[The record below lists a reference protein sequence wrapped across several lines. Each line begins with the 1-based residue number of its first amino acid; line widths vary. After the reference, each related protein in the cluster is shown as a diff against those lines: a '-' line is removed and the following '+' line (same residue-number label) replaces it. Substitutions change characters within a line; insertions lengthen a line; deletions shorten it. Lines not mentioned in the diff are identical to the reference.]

1 MLTRDGRP
9 AADAGL
15 TLVELLVAMTLMGI
29 VLGSVVGVSFVAAR
43 TASAAKTRLDES
55 GDLIRAAAYFTD
67 DVQGTQAVAVDSP
80 PLCGPDAVAVVEFQ
94 GQDFADDATLA
105 VVTTVVTYVLR
116 SDDNPNKDTLEL
128 HRLACRAD
136 SASPAY
142 PLSPLTDVTVA
153 SGLTA
158 APRVTCGGSPCGTGF
173 TQVELA
179 AARSGGLGFTLT
191 GRRRTTP

>member
-1 MLTRDGRP
+1 MLTRTVRP

-15 TLVELLVAMTLMGI
+15 TLVELLVAVTLMAI
-29 VLGSVVGVSFVAAR
+29 VLGSVVGVSFVAVS
-43 TASAAKTRLDES
+43 TAAAAKTRLDES

-67 DVQGTQAVAVDSP
+67 DVQGTQAVAVDSA
-80 PLCGPDAVAVVEFQ
+80 PLCGPDANAVVQFQ

-105 VVTTVVTYVLR
+105 VTTTVVTYVLR
-116 SDDNPNKDTLEL
+116 SDDNPDVDTLEL

-136 SASPAY
+136 SAGPAY

-158 APRVTCGGSPCGTGF
+158 EPRVTCGGSTCGTGF

-179 AARSGGLGFTLT
+179 AVRSGGPAFTLT

>member
-1 MLTRDGRP
+1 MLTRDRRT

-15 TLVELLVAMTLMGI
+15 TLVELLVAITLMGI

-43 TASAAKTRLDES
+43 TATASKTRLDES

-67 DVQGTQAVAVDSP
+67 DVQGAQAVTVDSP
-80 PLCGPDAVAVVEFQ
+80 PLCGPDADAVVEFG

-116 SDDNPNKDTLEL
+116 GDDDPDEDTLEL
-128 HRLACRAD
+128 HRLACRAA

-142 PLSPLTDVTVA
+142 PLGPLTDVTVA

-158 APRVTCGGSPCGTGF
+158 DPRVTCAGSPCGTGF